1 MERTTLRPH
10 EHVNSVI
17 RRHVVMLIGP
27 LVFLFIL
34 LLVDVFFMPQL
45 FRAGTIGL
53 ILFLAVAVMV
63 LVSAWRAYVVWHSTH
78 LIVTN
83 QRVIDV
89 DRRGFF
95 SWTVSEVDFAKMQ
108 DVTVERDGLLDM
120 MLGTGSIEIL
130 GAGHLRL
137 EVSRIPGALA
147 EREKLLDA
155 QDVHDRRAE
164 KEDDDEGVVK
174 VDDLPEDERRAVGK
188 YVNHLRSKR
197 ALEEFSRNQD

>member
-120 MLGTGSIEIL
+120 ILGTGSIEIL

-137 EVSRIPGALA
+137 EISRIPGALE

-155 QDVHDRRAE
+155 QDGRDQRAE